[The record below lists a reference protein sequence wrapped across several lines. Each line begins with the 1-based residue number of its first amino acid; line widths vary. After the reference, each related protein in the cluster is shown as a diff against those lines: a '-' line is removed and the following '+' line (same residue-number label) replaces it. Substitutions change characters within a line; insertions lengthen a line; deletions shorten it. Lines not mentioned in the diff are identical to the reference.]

1 MISNKQQ
8 ERNDP
13 YEIILSYGRV
23 IRKQNVH
30 LRVNIDIYRFSPDT
44 LLGNRVVYIMETLI
58 LTNMSTNHLS
68 CCECNRKSEIF
79 KYLSKDELALVDKH
93 RTEVAYKPGEII
105 VKQGSPVTHVISF
118 SSGLAKV
125 SIEGHNQK
133 NLILR
138 FLTPTLFIG
147 GPGLY
152 VDRLHH
158 FSVTALES
166 SRVCF
171 IDFSVF
177 KTLIRQNCDFADAF
191 IKYIS
196 KEGIFDYNRFIS
208 LTQKHMHGRIADALI
223 YLDKEVFCNKESG
236 IRISRNDLAEF
247 TGMSADS
254 AIRILKQMSLDGI
267 IETQGRT
274 LRILNIDELKK
285 LSQIG

>member
-1 MISNKQQ
+1 
-8 ERNDP
+8 
-13 YEIILSYGRV
+13 
-23 IRKQNVH
+23 
-30 LRVNIDIYRFSPDT
+30 
-44 LLGNRVVYIMETLI
+44 
-58 LTNMSTNHLS
+58 MSTNHLS
-68 CCECNRKSEIF
+68 CCSCNRKSEIF
-79 KYLSKDELALVDKH
+79 RYLTNDELELVDKH
-93 RTEVAYKPGEII
+93 RTEVQYKPGEII

-125 SIEGHNQK
+125 SIEGNNQK

-138 FLTPTLFIG
+138 FLTPTQFIG

-158 FSVTALES
+158 FSVTALEP

-177 KTLIRQNCDFADAF
+177 KQLIRKNCDFADAF

-196 KEGIFDYNRFIS
+196 KEGIFDYDRFIS

-223 YLDKEVFCNKESG
+223 YLDKEVFCSKDNG

-254 AIRILKQMSLDGI
+254 AIRILKQMTTDNI
-267 IETQGRT
+267 VETKGRT
-274 LRILNIDELKK
+274 IHILDLESLKRI
-285 LSQIG
+285 SQIG